1 MGYQKHGG
9 IEPPIAHTELEG
21 YLVAAQKGD
30 PAAFEMIWKNL
41 NPRISRYAAVQ
52 CYGSSLDYEEVV
64 SEAWISVAKDISK
77 FKGDFAAFRS
87 WVYALTRNR
96 LIDGVR
102 KRDRQVKNGGDV
114 TELNIED
121 SAPAMEELI
130 ESDEAVKS
138 IVQRINQLPK
148 AQAEIV
154 MLRIV
159 ADLTVPE
166 TAKVVSKSE
175 NTVRVLCHRGLT
187 TLRENWPSQ
196 DGAHE

>member
-1 MGYQKHGG
+1 MGYQQHEG
-9 IEPPIAHTELEG
+9 IDISNAQSDLEG
-21 YLVAAQKGD
+21 YLVAAQQGD
-30 PAAFEMIWKNL
+30 PTAFEMIWKNL
-41 NPRISRYAAVQ
+41 NPRITRFAAVQ
-52 CYGSSLDYEEVV
+52 CYGSTLDYEEVV

-96 LIDGVR
+96 LIDGTR

-114 TELNIED
+114 TELNLED
-121 SAPAMEELI
+121 SAPHMEDLI

-138 IVQRINQLPK
+138 IVERINQLPK
-148 AQAEIV
+148 SQAEIV

-159 ADLTVPE
+159 ADLSVQE

-175 NTVRVLCHRGLT
+175 NTVRVLCHRGLA
-187 TLRENWPSQ
+187 TLRENWPSR
-196 DGAHE
+196 DGAYE